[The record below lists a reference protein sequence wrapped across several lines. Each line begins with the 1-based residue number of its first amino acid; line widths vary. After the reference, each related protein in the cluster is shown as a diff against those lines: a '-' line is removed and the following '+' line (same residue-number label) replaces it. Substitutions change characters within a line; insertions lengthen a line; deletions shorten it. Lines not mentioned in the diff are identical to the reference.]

1 MNDTS
6 QRGSTFVGILIG
18 LVLGLAIALC
28 VAWFINKL
36 PNPFRDRPAVPS
48 APTPAPKIEPAP
60 LKPAPAEASKDGGKE
75 SAPGKSDAAEKD
87 KPKAD
92 TPAKTEKADKADKA
106 EKSDA
111 GAEKKAGKE
120 IYFIQTGSFQN
131 QADADNLK
139 ARLALLGLEAAVQ
152 SRTLPDKG
160 VWYRVRLGPYSN
172 VDELNTIRGALTQN
186 NIDTVM
192 VRVRE
197 AEK

>member
-1 MNDTS
+1 MSKTT
-6 QRGSTFVGILIG
+6 QQGSTFVGILIG
-18 LVLGLAIALC
+18 LVLGLAIALG
-28 VAWFINKL
+28 VAWYINKL
-36 PNPFRDRPAVPS
+36 PNPFRDRPTTPS
-48 APTPAPKIEPAP
+48 APPAPPAPKIDPVP
-60 LKPAPAEASKDGGKE
+60 LKPAPPEAAKDAGKE
-75 SAPGKSDAAEKD
+75 SASAKSEAAEKD
-87 KPKAD
+87 QPKDAA
-92 TPAKTEKADKADKA
+92 AKSAKSEKA
-106 EKSDA
+106 EKTDTSAD
-111 GAEKKAGKE
+111 KKAGKE

-152 SRTLPDKG
+152 SRTLPEKG

-172 VDELNTIRGALTQN
+172 VDELNTIRSALTQN

>member
-18 LVLGLAIALC
+18 LVLGLATALG
-28 VAWFINKL
+28 VAWYINKL
-36 PNPFRDRPAVPS
+36 PNPFRDRPPLPPPPKVEPVPLQ
-48 APTPAPKIEPAP
+48 PVPV
-60 LKPAPAEASKDGGKE
+60 EASKDGGKE

-106 EKSDA
+106 DKNDA
-111 GAEKKAGKE
+111 GAEKKAAKE

>member
-1 MNDTS
+1 MNNLS
-6 QRGSTFVGILIG
+6 QRGTTFVGILIG
-18 LVLGLAIALC
+18 LVLGLAIALG
-28 VAWFINKL
+28 VAWYINKL
-36 PNPFRDRPAVPS
+36 PNPFRDRPPVPS
-48 APTPAPKIEPAP
+48 APKFDPVP
-60 LKPAPAEASKDGGKE
+60 LKPAPPEETKDGGKE
-75 SAPGKSDAAEKD
+75 SAPGKSDAVEKD
-87 KPKAD
+87 KPKDA
-92 TPAKTEKADKADKA
+92 PAKNEKADKADKG
-106 EKSDA
+106 DA

-120 IYFIQTGSFQN
+120 TYFIQTGSFQN

-152 SRTLPDKG
+152 TRSLPDKG

-197 AEK
+197 ADK

>member
-1 MNDTS
+1 MSEPS

-92 TPAKTEKADKADKA
+92 SPSKNEKADKAD
-106 EKSDA
+106 KSDA

>member
-18 LVLGLAIALC
+18 LVLGLAIALG
-28 VAWFINKL
+28 VAWYINKL
-36 PNPFRDRPAVPS
+36 PNPFRDRPPL
-48 APTPAPKIEPAP
+48 PPPPKVEPVP

-92 TPAKTEKADKADKA
+92 APAKNEKADKADKA
-106 EKSDA
+106 DKSDA
-111 GAEKKAGKE
+111 GAEKKAAKE